1 MDFIFFLGTSNVTHT
16 EEGNYIWQRNN
27 PTEYSEIDQIVHR
40 RLVKIWL
47 NFVTN
52 QYVLLHF
59 LQIHVVASL

>member
-1 MDFIFFLGTSNVTHT
+1 MDFIVCFSGTSNVTHT

-27 PTEYSEIDQIVHR
+27 PTDYSEIDQIVHR

-52 QYVLLHF
+52 QYVLWHF
-59 LQIHVVASL
+59 LLICFS

>member
-1 MDFIFFLGTSNVTHT
+1 MDFIVCFSGTSNVTHT

-27 PTEYSEIDQIVHR
+27 PTDYSEIDQIVHR

-52 QYVLLHF
+52 QYVL
-59 LQIHVVASL
+59 